1 MTVLALQIPL
11 RDRSSRAPELTRRR
25 FGQRVRDDR
34 SSVVS
39 QPAPIDL
46 KALKAAIE
54 NGTYVVDATKV
65 ADTIV
70 ERLLDGRSIR

>member
-34 SSVVS
+34 SSVVP
-39 QPAPIDL
+39 QPAPTDL

-54 NGTYVVDATKV
+54 SGAYVVDPTMV
-65 ADTIV
+65 AECIV
-70 ERLLDGRSIR
+70 ERLLDGGSIR